1 MEILVINSGSS
12 SIKFKFFDMDNKS
25 CLASGVI
32 EEIGSEH
39 SKASIA
45 TTIFHTDITEHIK
58 THEEGI
64 EVMYRLL
71 KDSSVLKDIN
81 DIEGIGHRIV
91 QGADYFDKAVLVD
104 DDVLNK
110 IE

>member
-39 SKASIA
+39 SRASIA
-45 TTIFHTDITEHIK
+45 TAVF
-58 THEEGI
+58 
-64 EVMYRLL
+64 RLNIPYGNPGTL
-71 KDSSVLKDIN
+71 P
-81 DIEGIGHRIV
+81 R
-91 QGADYFDKAVLVD
+91 
-104 DDVLNK
+104 
-110 IE
+110 